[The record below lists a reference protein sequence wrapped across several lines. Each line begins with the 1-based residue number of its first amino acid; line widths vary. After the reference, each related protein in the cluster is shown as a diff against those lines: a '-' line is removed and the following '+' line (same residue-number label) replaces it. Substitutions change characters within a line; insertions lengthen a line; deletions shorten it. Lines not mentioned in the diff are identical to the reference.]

1 MRAVVVREFGPIGS
15 SKVED
20 IPLPSLEPREVLIET
35 ELAPVNF
42 VDTLVFEGKYQF
54 LPDRPFVPGKGPVG
68 TVSKVGHAVI
78 RLRVGD
84 RVLAMA
90 EQGGYAEAVSADQ
103 EQCFVLPET
112 MSFEHAACISLA
124 YDTAW
129 FALMERGRLQS
140 GENVLVLGATGAV
153 GTAAIQLARAKGAK
167 VIAAVASPDKADV
180 CFASGAN
187 HVIHLAG
194 PDLRDRLRQEVHALT
209 EGNGADVVIDPLG
222 GDFFDAAIRTVAW
235 RGRFVVIGFAAGRI
249 PTLKTNY
256 VLLKNMEVTG
266 LQVSDYRKRA
276 PQLVR
281 ACFADIFGLYLE
293 GKIKLG
299 QVSRFALADYAS
311 ALNALLN
318 RSVSG
323 RAVLTPKS

>member
-15 SKVED
+15 SKLED
-20 IPLPSLEPREVLIET
+20 IPLPSPKPHEVLIET

-68 TVSKVGHAVI
+68 TVAKVGHSVI
-78 RLRVGD
+78 RVQVGD

-90 EQGGYAEAVSADQ
+90 EQGGYAEAICADQ
-103 EQCFVLPET
+103 EQCFVLPKP
-112 MSFEHAACISLA
+112 MSFEDAACISLA

-153 GTAAIQLARAKGAK
+153 GNAAIQLAGAKGAK
-167 VIAAVASPDKADV
+167 VIAAVSSPNKAHL
-180 CFASGAN
+180 CIASGAN
-187 HVIHLAG
+187 HVIHLSG
-194 PDLRDRLRQEVHALT
+194 PDLRDRLRKEVYALT

-222 GDFFDAAIRTVAW
+222 GDVFDAAIRAVAW
-235 RGRFVVIGFAAGRI
+235 RGRFVVVGFAAGRI

-256 VLLKNMEVTG
+256 VMLKNMEVTG

-276 PQLVR
+276 PELAR
-281 ACFADIFGLYLE
+281 ACFADIFGLYLQ
-293 GKIKLG
+293 GKIKPG

-311 ALNALLN
+311 ALNGLLN
-318 RSVSG
+318 RTVSG
-323 RAVLTPKS
+323 RAVLAPKS